1 MKRGYFCICYRVHFT
16 IYFKDTI
23 INQQRIG
30 EVFFF
35 FFFFFFFLGGGWG
48 GGGGGGVGVHLI
60 YKSIKVSDNKF
71 TLFVIDVLELTFLHL
86 YVQSVNS
93 HLYDIDKVSLKSN
106 ISNTKKCIKH
116 LFEAYNA
123 LVHS

>member
-35 FFFFFFFLGGGWG
+35 
-48 GGGGGGVGVHLI
+48 HLI
-60 YKSIKVSDNKF
+60 HKSIKVSDKLF
-71 TLFVIDVLELTFLHL
+71 TLFIIDFLELKFLHV
-86 YVQSVNS
+86 YVQSINS
-93 HLYDIDKVSLKSN
+93 HLYDIDKVSLK
-106 ISNTKKCIKH
+106 K
-116 LFEAYNA
+116 
-123 LVHS
+123 